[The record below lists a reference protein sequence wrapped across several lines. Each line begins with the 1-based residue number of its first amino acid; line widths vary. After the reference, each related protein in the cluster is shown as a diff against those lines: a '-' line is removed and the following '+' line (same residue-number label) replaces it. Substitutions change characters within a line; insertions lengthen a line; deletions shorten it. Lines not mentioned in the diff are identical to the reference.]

1 LAAGLAALSITLLIG
16 WGFIL
21 GLEYPGRLPRPVLI
35 TVKIVMVSVRSRQ
48 PPSRLLPAF
57 PLPHLPVRPP
67 QIVPPPMPEVTV
79 AAPTSK
85 FVPAPPAPKNEHVV
99 PDRAKPEPPP
109 APPPADYLSLL
120 LAHLNAY
127 KHYPYGARLHHEQGT
142 VRLEFTMDRAGN
154 VLSYRVVGSSGY
166 PDLDD
171 EARAMILNAQP
182 LPPVPTTYPGTTLDL
197 VLPLVFSLD

>member
-1 LAAGLAALSITLLIG
+1 MGGALLLDG
-16 WGFIL
+16 SLF
-21 GLEYPGRLPRPVLI
+21 E
-35 TVKIVMVSVRSRQ
+35 TDK
-48 PPSRLLPAF
+48 
-57 PLPHLPVRPP
+57 
-67 QIVPPPMPEVTV
+67 VPP
-79 AAPTSK
+79 ASK
-85 FVPAPPAPKNEHVV
+85 SEHVL
-99 PDRAKPEPPP
+99 PDRAKPGPPP

-127 KHYPYGARLHHEQGT
+127 KHYPYAARLHREQGT
-142 VRLEFTMDRAGN
+142 VRLKFTMDRAGN
-154 VLSYRVVGSSGY
+154 VLSYKVVGSSGF